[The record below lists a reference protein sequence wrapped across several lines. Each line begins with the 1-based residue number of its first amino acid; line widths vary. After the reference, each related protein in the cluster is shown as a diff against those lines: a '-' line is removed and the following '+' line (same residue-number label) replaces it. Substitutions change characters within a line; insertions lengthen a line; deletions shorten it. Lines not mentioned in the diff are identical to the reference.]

1 MKIMNKKMGWNFL
14 SLAVTAFGGL
24 GIEMLYA
31 FILEPVLFGAQ
42 MGSWSDGQ
50 SIMHW
55 ILTCATWAAVGIW
68 LVRSAKKNYSL
79 DILSVHGKLQAWQWA
94 AVLAMLAVSVIIQYL
109 DWGGLKFVIEFQR
122 LGAVLFLFQY
132 LYYAFETL
140 LFLMIIVFGQKA
152 CELWMGHDKIPY
164 GGIVC
169 GLTWGLG
176 HILSK
181 GGLLI
186 GLHGL
191 LWGILL
197 GTAYLVVNKD
207 IRKAWAVLFL
217 MFVL

>member
-1 MKIMNKKMGWNFL
+1 MNKKMGWNFL

-55 ILTCATWAAVGIW
+55 ILTCVTWAAVGIW

-79 DILSVHGKLQAWQWA
+79 DILSVHGKLQAWQLA

-152 CELWMGHDKIPY
+152 CELWMGHVKIPY

>member
-55 ILTCATWAAVGIW
+55 ILTCVTWAAVGIW

-140 LFLMIIVFGQKA
+140 LYLMIIVFGQKA

>member
-1 MKIMNKKMGWNFL
+1 
-14 SLAVTAFGGL
+14 
-24 GIEMLYA
+24 
-31 FILEPVLFGAQ
+31 
-42 MGSWSDGQ
+42 
-50 SIMHW
+50 
-55 ILTCATWAAVGIW
+55 
-68 LVRSAKKNYSL
+68 
-79 DILSVHGKLQAWQWA
+79 
-94 AVLAMLAVSVIIQYL
+94 
-109 DWGGLKFVIEFQR
+109 
-122 LGAVLFLFQY
+122 
-132 LYYAFETL
+132 
-140 LFLMIIVFGQKA
+140 
-152 CELWMGHDKIPY
+152 MGHDKIPY